1 MLRCRPL
8 LGTFVELKASGLNDN
23 ALTRAVEKAFAHIE
37 RIQSLMSVHDD
48 ATELS
53 LVNTEAF
60 LRPVKVSDETFA
72 VLERGLDIARV
83 SGGAFDFTIAP
94 VLAHWGLLPATLH
107 YRGCG
112 TTRI

>member
-1 MLRCRPL
+1 MKSGAHNSSARNTARSSSSTMTFGTSPAPRFPPAILQRACGACWPCMNSCLRSKVLRCRPL

-53 LVNTEAF
+53 LVNTEA
-60 LRPVKVSDETFA
+60 
-72 VLERGLDIARV
+72 
-83 SGGAFDFTIAP
+83 
-94 VLAHWGLLPATLH
+94 
-107 YRGCG
+107 
-112 TTRI
+112 